1 MADGVLSRKTS
12 RGVRATQ
19 GGLFALALLLV
30 GGPTPGAGQLREI
43 AIDGEVFRKTAD
55 GRRLA
60 DLALGALV
68 VVTGAEGS
76 WAAIDIDGWVP
87 TDALEPTS
95 REGHNSI
102 ISTVGGENL
111 RVEPAGRV
119 AGHLLQ
125 GFLLH
130 RIEDRD
136 GWSRVRRS
144 GWVRGAALAAATSAS
159 GSAGSGASRAER
171 PPALVAPGRE
181 LIAGEEPLDLHD
193 APGGG
198 AVATVESG
206 TPITV
211 LERGSGWTRVRV
223 EGWVRSDQLVTS
235 DPDSVLA
242 EVSAAALK
250 ASPDEYAGMRV
261 RWTLQ
266 FVALQL
272 AERERTDFYEGEPF
286 MLARAPDPGDGFV
299 YIAVPPE
306 LLSAAEGLRPLQVI
320 DVLAQIRTGRS
331 VLMGVPVLDLLAV
344 F

>member
-1 MADGVLSRKTS
+1 MADGVLSRKTFWGAQAAQS
-12 RGVRATQ
+12 G
-19 GGLFALALLLV
+19 LLLLAV
-30 GGPTPGAGQLREI
+30 SLGGGVTPVIAQVREI

-68 VVTGAEGS
+68 ALTGVEGS
-76 WAAIDIDGWVP
+76 WAAIDIEGWVP
-87 TDALEPTS
+87 SDALEPTT

-102 ISTVGGENL
+102 VSAAGGENF
-111 RVEPAGRV
+111 RVEPSGRV
-119 AGHLLQ
+119 AGHLLR

-136 GWSRVRRS
+136 GWSRIRRS
-144 GWVRGAALAAATSAS
+144 GWVRAAALVEVTSRI
-159 GSAGSGASRAER
+159 GVDGSGAGRAAR
-171 PPALVAPGRE
+171 PPALVATGRE
-181 LIAGEEPLDLHD
+181 LLAGEKPLELHA

-198 AVATVESG
+198 AIATVEPG

-211 LERGSGWTRVRV
+211 VERGSGWTRVRV

-250 ASPDEYAGMRV
+250 ANPDEYAGMRV

-266 FVALQL
+266 FVALEL

-286 MLARAPDPGDGFV
+286 ILARAPDPGDGFV
-299 YIAVPPE
+299 YIGVPPE
-306 LLSAAEGLRPLQVI
+306 LLQAAQALRPLQTI
-320 DVLAQIRTGRS
+320 DILAKVRTGRS